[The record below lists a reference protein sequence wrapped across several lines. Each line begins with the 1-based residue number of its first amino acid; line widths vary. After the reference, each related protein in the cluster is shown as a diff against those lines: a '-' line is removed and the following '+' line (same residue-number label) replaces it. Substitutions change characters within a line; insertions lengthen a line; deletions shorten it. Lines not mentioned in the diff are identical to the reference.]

1 MSDPK
6 MSSISTPEDELRII
20 CNELQGEGK
29 EKEAIDLL
37 RKLAPIE
44 PNQLAGT
51 PSQRREMI
59 IRDISR
65 LTEKYPKW
73 KEIFTHASNL
83 LRKK

>member
-6 MSSISTPEDELRII
+6 MSSISTLEDELRII
-20 CNELQGEGK
+20 CSELEGEGN
-29 EKEAIDLL
+29 EKGAIDLL
-37 RKLAPIE
+37 MKLASIE

-59 IRDISR
+59 IKEISR
-65 LTEKYPKW
+65 LSEKYPKW